1 MLCDYLPCHGTTRVR
16 RTGRSPGVVDAF
28 GQFLAL
34 GGEQLQAF
42 LRVACGLVVI
52 REQGVHERGA
62 DDDAV
67 RVGADLGACSAVDTP
82 MPTHTFSAP
91 A

>member
-1 MLCDYLPCHGTTRVR
+1 M
-16 RTGRSPGVVDAF
+16 DAF

-42 LRVACGLVVI
+42 LRIACGLVVV

-67 RVGADLGACSAVDTP
+67 LFWAGTIALIPSYTAKRDDRWSPRLPNYG
-82 MPTHTFSAP
+82 
-91 A
+91 